1 MVSYDTE
8 QFEVVIMQEGKPFDS
23 YELSYITGTHYMPG
37 YWELTPDNHNYY
49 LTLSDVDNFATYA
62 PNASYLELDLWAAT
76 EGEDGA
82 VPVGEYTID
91 VNDSGAAGTI
101 GCSYSRFLG
110 MDANKVPV
118 VWILP
123 IEGKVVVGNNKLEG
137 YIADEYGKV
146 TFRYTG
152 TLVVEREYV
161 E

>member
-8 QFEVVIMQEGKPFDS
+8 QFEVVIMQEGKPFDG

-82 VPVGEYTID
+82 VLVGEYTID
-91 VNDSGAAGTI
+91 VNDSGAPGTI
-101 GCSYSRFLG
+101 GCSYTRFLG
-110 MDANKVPV
+110 MDANQVPV

-123 IEGKVVVGNNKLEG
+123 TEGKVVVDNNKLEG